1 VTILAKKNEVQEKKE
16 NKGKVYHN
24 PLQTV
29 WGKILI
35 WTLSLAMVLGILIAL
50 IWNIVE
56 NFGQV

>member
-1 VTILAKKNEVQEKKE
+1 MANKNEVQEKKE

>member
-1 VTILAKKNEVQEKKE
+1 LAKKNEVQEKKE